1 MVHPQIFSTAKISSY
16 TLLDFNKPNWCHC
29 NYAILNVAVN
39 SFPLIVN
46 IALSNSIPNLISII
60 TYAIFLR
67 HRQVTGK
74 KAAVELNDMADSDSV
89 DSKEEQDVDM
99 SVDNVCYAKIKLPC
113 KRGSGKDAVVK
124 ESVMMDEDSVDSKEQ
139 AMGTSVDNTCYE
151 KLQSRWSSP
160 DYLRI

>member
-1 MVHPQIFSTAKISSY
+1 
-16 TLLDFNKPNWCHC
+16 
-29 NYAILNVAVN
+29 
-39 SFPLIVN
+39 
-46 IALSNSIPNLISII
+46 
-60 TYAIFLR
+60 
-67 HRQVTGK
+67 
-74 KAAVELNDMADSDSV
+74 MADSDSI
-89 DSKEEQDVDM
+89 DSKEEQDADM

-139 AMGTSVDNTCYE
+139 AMGTSVDNTSYE